1 MKGGFGMIARV
12 LALGLA
18 ICLVGAPAVAQDR
31 AALIAQG
38 QKLFTAQ
45 GCYGCHTV
53 GKVGTP
59 IASDLSRM
67 GSKHKEAYL
76 LQWLRDPATQ
86 KPTAHMPK
94 IAMTEAEARALAAY
108 LVSLR

>member
-1 MKGGFGMIARV
+1 MKGDDGMIARV
-12 LALGLA
+12 FALGLA
-18 ICLVGAPAVAQDR
+18 VCLVGAPAVAQDR
-31 AALIAQG
+31 AAQIARG
-38 QKLFTAQ
+38 QKLFIGQ

-59 IASDLSRM
+59 MASDLSRA
-67 GSKHKEAYL
+67 GFKYREAYL
-76 LQWLRDPATQ
+76 LQWLRDPAGQ

-94 IAMTEAEARALAAY
+94 ILMTETEARALAAW

>member
-1 MKGGFGMIARV
+1 MKGDFSMIARV

-18 ICLVGAPAVAQDR
+18 IALAGAPAVAQDR
-31 AALIAQG
+31 AALIARG

-59 IASDLSRM
+59 IASDLSRV
-67 GSKHKEAYL
+67 GGKYQESYL

-94 IAMTEAEARALAAY
+94 IAMTEMEARALAAY
-108 LVSLR
+108 LASLQ